1 MLAYESHL
9 INSKGA
15 HWLAKRFRPFVRYQ
29 LLRYLEKMNRSSET
43 SVVAPGGPIV
53 SLTTFEPRWARVF
66 YTLESIGAGTLKPSR
81 LVLWVAPSVLRLG
94 IPEQL
99 IRLQR
104 RGLEIRTCEDVGP
117 HKKYFPLVNSL
128 DGPEPFVTCDDD
140 VLYPVDWLQRLVF
153 ASEVHP
159 GCVVAHRARTVQL
172 DSSGVISP
180 YERWPH
186 VASDEPSFLNFAI
199 GIGGVFYPSVMAE
212 ALSEAGEGFRLTCP
226 RADDVWLKVISLR
239 AGVSVSQVSGSFLF
253 LIDVPGMRSSGLA
266 KINVLG
272 GGNDEQIA
280 ATFEKKDLECL
291 KGACGQVL

>member
-1 MLAYESHL
+1 MVS
-9 INSKGA
+9 
-15 HWLAKRFRPFVRYQ
+15 
-29 LLRYLEKMNRSSET
+29 
-43 SVVAPGGPIV
+43 PGGPIV

-128 DGPEPFVTCDDD
+128 DRPEPFVTCDDD

-159 GCVVAHRARTVQL
+159 GCVVAHRARTVQFE
-172 DSSGVISP
+172 SSGVISP

-186 VASDEPSFLNFAI
+186 AVSDEPSFLNFAI

-212 ALSEAGEGFRLTCP
+212 ALSDAGEGFRVTCP

-239 AGVSVSQVSGSFLF
+239 AGVCVSQVSGSFLF

-280 ATFEKKDLECL
+280 ATFEKRDLECL